1 MSTLASSFRA
11 LRHREYR
18 LIFTGQLVSM
28 VGTWM
33 QTVAQGWLVYR
44 LSGNPALL
52 GLVSFAALA
61 PAFLLG
67 NLGGA
72 LADRVDPRRIV
83 LVTQSL
89 MLLQAATLG
98 LLTITHRVGIPH
110 VLILASLMGV
120 VYAFDMP
127 ASQVLLGRAV
137 PREDLPNAIALNSSL
152 FHGSRI
158 LGPSLAGLVVAAFGE
173 GWCFLLN
180 AASYL
185 AALTALSMLR
195 LPALAESG
203 LPRRIWDEFLVG
215 LRFVNGS
222 TEMRRLFA
230 LVGLATFLGMP
241 YTVLMPAVAKDVL
254 HAGPRLLGWL
264 MAAGGVGAT
273 LGALRLASKRDPGG
287 LFRTMRWALGAAGL
301 VLAAFANSRLPW
313 LSVLL
318 IVPLGFFMVSV
329 MTSNNTL
336 VQLQVPGPLR
346 GRVMA
351 LHATVFMGAMP
362 LGGLIVGHLAR
373 RFGAPFALSL
383 GGIGCL
389 LAALFFGWIERG
401 QAPASNR
408 EGATASEV

>member
-1 MSTLASSFRA
+1 MPSLASSFRA
-11 LRHREYR
+11 LRHRQYR

-67 NLGGA
+67 ALGGA

-83 LVTQSL
+83 LVTQTL
-89 MLLQAATLG
+89 MLLQATTLA
-98 LLTITHRVGIPH
+98 LLTITGHVTILH
-110 VLILASLMGV
+110 VLILAMVMGV

-127 ASQVLLGRAV
+127 ASQVLMSRAV

-158 LGPSLAGLVVAAFGE
+158 LGPFLAGFVVAGFGE
-173 GWCFLLN
+173 GWCFMLN
-180 AASYL
+180 ATSYL
-185 AALTALSMLR
+185 ASLTALLLLH
-195 LPALAESG
+195 LPPLVKAG
-203 LPRRIWDEFLVG
+203 LPRRLRDEFLEG
-215 LRFVNGS
+215 LHFVRAS
-222 TEMRRLFA
+222 REMRRLFA

-241 YTVLMPAVAKDVL
+241 YTVLMPALVKDVL
-254 HAGPRLLGWL
+254 HAGPVLLGWL
-264 MAAGGVGAT
+264 MGAGGIGAT
-273 LGALRLASKRDPGG
+273 FGALRLASRRDPEG
-287 LFRTMRWALGAAGL
+287 LSHTMRLALGALGL
-301 VLAAFANSRLPW
+301 VLPAFALSRLPW

-318 IVPLGFFMVSV
+318 IIPLGFCMVSV

-336 VQLQVPGPLR
+336 VQLRVPGALR

-351 LHATVFMGAMP
+351 LHAMVFMGAMP
-362 LGGLIVGHLAR
+362 LGALIAGHFAE
-373 RFGAPFALSL
+373 RFGAPAALSL
-383 GGIGCL
+383 GGLGCL
-389 LAALFFGWIERG
+389 LAALVFAWMERERRPGWGLRLPG
-401 QAPASNR
+401 
-408 EGATASEV
+408 G

>member
-1 MSTLASSFRA
+1 MATLGSSFRA
-11 LRHREYR
+11 LRHRDYR

-52 GLVSFAALA
+52 GLVSFAGLA

-67 NLGGA
+67 TLGGA

-89 MLLQAATLG
+89 MLLQATALG
-98 LLTITHRVGIPH
+98 LLTVTGHVTIPH
-110 VLILASLMGV
+110 VLVLASVMGV
-120 VYAFDMP
+120 VYAFDMH

-137 PREDLPNAIALNSSL
+137 PREDLSNAIALNSSL

-158 LGPSLAGLVVAAFGE
+158 LGPSLAGLMVAGFGE

-180 AASYL
+180 GASYL
-185 AALTALSMLR
+185 AALTALLLLR
-195 LPALAESG
+195 LPPLARSG
-203 LPRRIWDEFLVG
+203 PLRRLRDEFLEG
-215 LRFVNGS
+215 WHFVRGS
-222 TEMRRLFA
+222 AEMRRLFA
-230 LVGLATFLGMP
+230 LLGLVTFLAMP

-254 HAGPRLLGWL
+254 HRGPRLLGWL
-264 MAAGGVGAT
+264 MGAGGVGAT
-273 LGALRLASKRDPGG
+273 LGALRLASRRDPEG
-287 LFRTMRWALGAAGL
+287 LSRTMRRALGALGL
-301 VLAAFANSRLPW
+301 VLPAFALSNLPW

-318 IVPLGFFMVSV
+318 IVPLGFSMVSV

-336 VQLQVPGPLR
+336 VQLQVPGALR

-362 LGGLIVGHLAR
+362 LGALTAGTIAR
-373 RFGAPFALSL
+373 HFGAPAALTL

-389 LAALFFGWIERG
+389 LAALAFAWGERG
-401 QAPASNR
+401 RGSGFR
-408 EGATASEV
+408 

>member
-1 MSTLASSFRA
+1 MATLGSSFRA
-11 LRHREYR
+11 LHHRPYR

-83 LVTQSL
+83 LVTQTL
-89 MLLQAATLG
+89 MLLQATTLG
-98 LLTITHRVGIPH
+98 LLTVTHRVGIPH
-110 VLILASLMGV
+110 VLVLASVMGV
-120 VYAFDMP
+120 VYAFDLP
-127 ASQVLLGRAV
+127 AAQVLVGRAV

-158 LGPSLAGLVVAAFGE
+158 LGPSLAGLVVAGFGE

-185 AALTALSMLR
+185 AALTGLLLLR
-195 LPALAESG
+195 LPPVARVGPS
-203 LPRRIWDEFLVG
+203 RHIWHEFLEG

-222 TEMRRLFA
+222 PGMRRLFA

-241 YTVLMPAVAKDVL
+241 YTILMPAVAKDVL

-264 MAAGGVGAT
+264 MGAGGVGAT
-273 LGALRLASKRDPGG
+273 LGALLLASRRNPEN
-287 LFRTMRWALGAAGL
+287 LSRTMPLALGAVGL
-301 VLAAFANSRLPW
+301 VLPAFALSRVPW
-313 LSVLL
+313 LSVVL
-318 IVPLGFFMVSV
+318 IVPLGFCMVSV
-329 MTSNNTL
+329 MTANNTL
-336 VQLQVPGPLR
+336 VQLQVPGALR

-362 LGGLIVGHLAR
+362 LGGLVAGHIAG
-373 RFGAPFALSL
+373 RFGAPFALTL

-389 LAALFFGWIERG
+389 LAALLYAWTERG
-401 QAPASNR
+401 RPGIS
-408 EGATASEV
+408 